1 MANHSEVHFL
11 PCETTYD
18 GATEVKS
25 FFHITAGST
34 RGSLQ
39 SALRGHELQGEALK
53 LSTESF
59 PVRGLCITKV
69 PDTPGGAGAKLRVD
83 SEFQEMTMW
92 QHDAKPD
99 VPHMR
104 DFINWFEISDAV
116 HS

>member
-1 MANHSEVHFL
+1 MANQSDVHFL

-25 FFHITAGST
+25 FFQVTPGST
-34 RGSLQ
+34 PGSVL
-39 SALRGHELQGEALK
+39 SAYRGHELQGESLK
-53 LSTESF
+53 LSTEEL
-59 PVRGLCITKV
+59 PVRGLCITKEM
-69 PDTPGGAGAKLRVD
+69 DTPGDAGTKLRVA
-83 SEFQEMTMW
+83 SEFQAMTMW

-104 DFINWFEISDAV
+104 DFIEWFEISNAI